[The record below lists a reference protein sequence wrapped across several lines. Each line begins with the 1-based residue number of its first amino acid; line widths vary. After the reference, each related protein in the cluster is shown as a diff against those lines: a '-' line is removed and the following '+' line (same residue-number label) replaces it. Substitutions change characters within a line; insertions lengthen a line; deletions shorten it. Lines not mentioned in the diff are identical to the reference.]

1 MPSITIKINQDLC
14 IGAASCLA
22 TAPKFFELDEENHAM
37 VPAPDGS
44 LRAEL
49 TVTVSD
55 AEKASIEEA
64 VRECPTRAISLA

>member
-1 MPSITIKINQDLC
+1 MPALTIKINQELC

-22 TAPKFFELDEENHAM
+22 NAPKFFELDEENHAM

-49 TVTVSD
+49 TVHVTD
-55 AEKASIEEA
+55 AEKAAIEEA
-64 VRECPTRAISLA
+64 VRECPTQAIALG